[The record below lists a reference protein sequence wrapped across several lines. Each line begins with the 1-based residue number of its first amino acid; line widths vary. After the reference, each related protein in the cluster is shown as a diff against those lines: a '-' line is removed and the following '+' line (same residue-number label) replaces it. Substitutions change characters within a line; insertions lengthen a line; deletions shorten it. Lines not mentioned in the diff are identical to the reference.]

1 MNIPANKGSVY
12 MNTLKAM
19 SHSIAAY
26 DWQDLLIKGGAIAL
40 RLLFILIAYILVKKI
55 ARSFIKKLFA
65 AFEEKHSLSTGRAH
79 TLESLTLN
87 IVSYLL
93 LFILFVTILQ
103 IFGIKATAI
112 LAGAGIIGVAVG
124 IGAQGLVNDIVT
136 GFFLLLE
143 KQLDVG
149 DSITVGEFSGTVEQI
164 GLRTTQLRSPDGTLN
179 YLPNREI
186 TALSNHSRGD
196 MQALVDVFISADN
209 NIAQTL
215 EILQNVCDGIKT
227 AHRTITDGPNVIGI
241 QSLGPT
247 TITIRIIAKTINN
260 EQWSIE
266 RLIRQ
271 AVKEALDKNGIK
283 LPPSSSVVMTTE

>member
-12 MNTLKAM
+12 MSTLKAM

-40 RLLFILIAYILVKKI
+40 RLLFILIVYILVKKI

>member
-40 RLLFILIAYILVKKI
+40 RLLFILIVYILVKKI

>member
-1 MNIPANKGSVY
+1 

>member
-1 MNIPANKGSVY
+1 MS
-12 MNTLKAM
+12 TLKAM

-40 RLLFILIAYILVKKI
+40 RLLFILIVYILVKKI